1 MTSTL
6 FQRLYLPLLLGF
18 VARMTSSWVGLGFHA
33 RDDYFHLLAPALGWL
48 EDPNFDW
55 LSSDMPGAG
64 LRSFLAPKIFYGL
77 LMFIKKLGVENPE
90 SILSTLHLILGV
102 YSLLTIVAV
111 HKLAQAL
118 SAHQSTVTLATWLS
132 ALHFAM
138 PYVGT
143 RLLIESMAIPP
154 LIFGLT
160 YVARLNRS
168 SVILGG
174 FLISVACWFR
184 FQLGIAA
191 IGLAL
196 GLYLHVKNRESTP
209 RAMQAVLCLG
219 IGGGVGTLIQG
230 LFDYFTMNQFLGAV
244 VNNLQVNLNPHEEL
258 TRSGMFSYLALF
270 IGMTIP
276 PFTVVIAAPMWTA
289 ARRHWIL
296 TFPLLAFV
304 LSHSLIGHKEERFMF
319 SVLPLFLILLA
330 CIPEEMQ
337 NPDNHFRPWVRRW
350 WPRCKKPLIV
360 IHVVALLVT
369 LSAQTQKNQRDAM
382 NWLRQNPKV
391 NHLVSLGPEIP
402 LFLLNRDDIE
412 IERKR
417 KFYPI
422 WLFWTMW
429 EMRQIKDEPIHVISY
444 QPDRER
450 AGKMLAESTLAL
462 PPEIQKNLRSAPAGW
477 DCSIV
482 ATQSGAWLDRLV
494 YRLNPKHNTR
504 RSPIDIWKCYWPR
517 MG

>member
-1 MTSTL
+1 
-6 FQRLYLPLLLGF
+6 
-18 VARMTSSWVGLGFHA
+18 
-33 RDDYFHLLAPALGWL
+33 
-48 EDPNFDW
+48 
-55 LSSDMPGAG
+55 
-64 LRSFLAPKIFYGL
+64 
-77 LMFIKKLGVENPE
+77 
-90 SILSTLHLILGV
+90 
-102 YSLLTIVAV
+102 
-111 HKLAQAL
+111 
-118 SAHQSTVTLATWLS
+118 
-132 ALHFAM
+132 
-138 PYVGT
+138 
-143 RLLIESMAIPP
+143 
-154 LIFGLT
+154 
-160 YVARLNRS
+160 
-168 SVILGG
+168 
-174 FLISVACWFR
+174 
-184 FQLGIAA
+184 
-191 IGLAL
+191 
-196 GLYLHVKNRESTP
+196 
-209 RAMQAVLCLG
+209 
-219 IGGGVGTLIQG
+219 
-230 LFDYFTMNQFLGAV
+230 
-244 VNNLQVNLNPHEEL
+244 
-258 TRSGMFSYLALF
+258 
-270 IGMTIP
+270 
-276 PFTVVIAAPMWTA
+276 
-289 ARRHWIL
+289 
-296 TFPLLAFV
+296 
-304 LSHSLIGHKEERFMF
+304 MF

-337 NPDNHFRPWVRRW
+337 NPDNHFKPWVRRW

-360 IHVVALLVT
+360 IHAVALLVT